1 MKKSVEVSTSHDT
14 PSLYTVLSDPSFV
27 LPRLFPPIKEVKI
40 DGNSFDANGRF
51 MLMGFHMHGNVIRGE
66 EIIYA
71 FHLSA
76 GGGKGDGRLTVRV
89 GSPVHLTFEYEG
101 WMERTSEIAFMD
113 RWFRDFAEK
122 LDEEVRMERIRR
134 RI

>member
-1 MKKSVEVSTSHDT
+1 MKRSIEVSTSHDAK
-14 PSLYTVLSDPSFV
+14 SLYTVLSDPSFV

-51 MLMGFHMHGNVIRGE
+51 MLMGFYIRGNLVRGE

-71 FHLSA
+71 FRLS
-76 GGGKGDGRLTVRV
+76 GSGGKGDGRLTVRV
-89 GSPVHLTFEYEG
+89 GSPVYLTLEYEG
-101 WMERTSEIAFMD
+101 WMERTSGILFID
-113 RWFRDFAEK
+113 RWFSDFAEK